1 MEHQGKMKK
10 DALALSDLNI
20 TGKRPS
26 KETLNHPGLIY
37 LASGIDPYKDTPGA
51 YLEAYR
57 SLGIDIINRIP
68 EENAPAPMKPGETRH
83 DRSGL
88 VYSYLGLYDTFAK
101 QRFAFDDAE
110 GFWAAEEICLDYN
123 RLPLPVPHSLDKEV
137 IDRKAAIAGD
147 IGLYYYSLYTTL
159 FMWGVEYL
167 GWEVFMLAA
176 AMDPDGFNEK
186 FLEKAYERSDELIGI
201 LCGIDSPFVF
211 CHDDLADA
219 RGPVFRPGWYDK
231 YIFPKYKK
239 MWEKVRAAGK
249 KVIFIADGNMKHFLG
264 SLIDCGVYGVM
275 LENPATDLDETLKYF
290 GDKVVIGG
298 IDTKLLTFGTPDD
311 VRKHTLELHEKTK
324 GMPGFVMSSP
334 GGIHGNIPLANLEA
348 YFDARVETGNTP
360 DEWRK
365 I

>member
-1 MEHQGKMKK
+1 MEYQGKMKK

-37 LASGIDPYKDTPGA
+37 MASGCDPFMDTARAYK
-51 YLEAYR
+51 EAYR
-57 SLGIDIINRIP
+57 SLGIDLINRMP
-68 EENAPAPMKPGETRH
+68 EENAPIPLNPGQTV
-83 DRSGL
+83 DNGKGCK
-88 VYSYLGLYDTFAK
+88 YSYLGLYDTFAK
-101 QRFAFDDAE
+101 QKYAFDSVEEFWDAR
-110 GFWAAEEICLDYN
+110 EISLEYDK
-123 RLPLPVPHSLDKEV
+123 LLLPVPHSLRKDA
-137 IDRKAAIAGD
+137 IDRKMVLAGD
-147 IGLYYYSLYTTL
+147 VGLYYYALYTTL

-176 AMDPDGFNEK
+176 SMDPEGFDEK
-186 FLEKAYERSDELIGI
+186 FLAKAYERSDELIGI

-219 RGPVFRPGWYDK
+219 RGPVFRPGWYEK
-231 YIFPKYKK
+231 YIFPRYKK
-239 MWEKVRAAGK
+239 LWDKVRAAGK
-249 KVIFIADGNMKHFLG
+249 KVIFIADGNMRHFLG
-264 SLIDCGVYGVM
+264 SLADCGAYGVM
-275 LENPATDLDETLKYF
+275 LENPATDIDETLKYF

-298 IDTKLLTFGTPDD
+298 IDTKLLTFGTPEE

-324 GMPGFVMSSP
+324 SMPGFVMSSP